1 MLTKA
6 SKNTEPKTIGTPD
19 LMTTEYKIA
28 LVGASS
34 LLAKELK
41 ESLTESPLAGAN
53 FVLLDEANAQG
64 QLEQVGDEVTV
75 VQIIGENSFE
85 EMDFTFFAGS
95 EDLTR
100 KYWRNALAAGS
111 TVLDLTGA
119 LDQEPGVL
127 VRAPWLSEGSGSGA
141 GSPDLLTKAVVPA
154 NAAAV
159 TLALLMERLNEVAEV
174 RFAAATVLQPAS
186 EYGKDALDE
195 LHQQTVSLLSFQT
208 MPRAVFDTQV
218 AYNTLASFGE
228 SSTVSLAKS
237 EARIRRHYAALA
249 ANSFPELRL
258 QVLHAPVFHGNT
270 FSICIELERA
280 ISLSALEDALG
291 GDHMDLVLE
300 ETDSP
305 SNLAAAGQN
314 DVLVW
319 LKPEPPVE
327 RLSGETSRFWLWA
340 ASDNLRMA
348 AQNAVECALDLR
360 RLRPQG
366 KVQ

>member
-1 MLTKA
+1 M
-6 SKNTEPKTIGTPD
+6 SN
-19 LMTTEYKIA
+19 EYRIA

-41 ESLTESPLAGAN
+41 ESLTESPLASAT
-53 FVLLDEANAQG
+53 FVLLDELDAQG

-75 VQIIGENSFE
+75 VQTLNADSFQQV
-85 EMDFTFFAGS
+85 DFTFFAGRD
-95 EDLTR
+95 ELTQR
-100 KYWRNALAAGS
+100 YWKVALAAGS
-111 TVLDLTGA
+111 TVLDLTGC

-127 VRAPWLSEGSGSGA
+127 IRAPWITGA
-141 GSPDLLTKAVVPA
+141 VLSPDLLTKAVVPA
-154 NAAAV
+154 NPAAL
-159 TLALLMERLNEVAEV
+159 TLAMILDRLDAVAEI

-186 EYGKDALDE
+186 EYGKEALDE
-195 LHQQTVSLLSFQT
+195 LHQQTVSLLSFQN

-228 SSTVSLAKS
+228 ASTASMARS
-237 EARIRRHYAALA
+237 EDRIRRHYRALTGDRLA
-249 ANSFPELRL
+249 GLRL
-258 QVLHAPVFHGNT
+258 QVLHAPVFHAHT
-270 FSICIELERA
+270 FSICIELEKA
-280 ISLSALEDALG
+280 VPLATLEEAFG

-314 DVLVW
+314 DVLVY

-340 ASDNLRMA
+340 ASDNLRLA

-360 RLRPQG
+360 RLRPHG

>member
-1 MLTKA
+1 MA
-6 SKNTEPKTIGTPD
+6 ID
-19 LMTTEYKIA
+19 YRIA

-41 ESLTESPLAGAN
+41 ECLTESPLAGAS
-53 FVLLDEANAQG
+53 FVLLDVEEAQG

-75 VQIIGENSFE
+75 VQVIGPRSFE
-85 EMDFTFFAGS
+85 DVDFTFFAGS
-95 EDLTR
+95 EELTR
-100 KYWRNALAAGS
+100 KYWRNALASGS

-127 VRAPWLSEGSGSGA
+127 VRAPWLSEGIGT
-141 GSPDLLTKAVVPA
+141 PDLLTKAVVPA
-154 NAAAV
+154 NSAAV
-159 TLALLMERLNEVAEV
+159 ALALLMDRLQEIAEI

-186 EYGKDALDE
+186 EYGKEGLDE
-195 LHQQTVSLLSFQT
+195 LHQQTVSLLSFQN

-228 SSTVSLAKS
+228 NAIANLARS
-237 EARIRRHYAALA
+237 EERIRRHYAMLA
-249 ANSFPELRL
+249 GDRLPELRMQL
-258 QVLHAPVFHGNT
+258 LHAPAFHAHT

-280 ISLSALEDALG
+280 VPFSSIEDAMG
-291 GDHMDLVLE
+291 GDHLDLVLE

-319 LKPEPPVE
+319 LKPEPPVD

-340 ASDNLRMA
+340 ASDNLRLT
-348 AQNAVECALDLR
+348 AQNAVECALDMR
-360 RLRPQG
+360 RLRPLG

>member
-1 MLTKA
+1 MST
-6 SKNTEPKTIGTPD
+6 D
-19 LMTTEYKIA
+19 YRIA

-34 LLAKELK
+34 MLAKELK
-41 ESLTESPLAGAN
+41 ECLTESPLAGAN
-53 FVLLDEANAQG
+53 FVLLDTEEAQG

-75 VQIIGENSFE
+75 VQVIGKDSFE
-85 EMDFTFFAGS
+85 EVDFTFFAGS

-100 KYWRNALAAGS
+100 RYWRHALQAGS
-111 TVLDLTGA
+111 TVLDLSGA
-119 LDQEPGVL
+119 LDEEPGVL
-127 VRAPWLSEGSGSGA
+127 VLAPWMGNGVE
-141 GSPDLLTKAVVPA
+141 SPDLLTKAVIPA
-154 NAAAV
+154 NAAA
-159 TLALLMERLNEVAEV
+159 LALAMIMDRLQEVAEI
-174 RFAAATVLQPAS
+174 RFMAATVLQPAS
-186 EYGKDALDE
+186 EYGKEGLDE
-195 LHQQTVSLLSFQT
+195 LHQQTVSLLSFQN

-228 SSTVSLAKS
+228 SATASLLRS
-237 EARIRRHYAALA
+237 EQRIRRHYAVLA
-249 ANSFPELRL
+249 GDRLPELRM
-258 QVLHAPVFHGNT
+258 QVIHAPVFHGHT

-280 ISLSALEDALG
+280 VPLTMIEDALG

-327 RLSGETSRFWLWA
+327 RLTGETSRFWLWA
-340 ASDNLRMA
+340 ASDNLRLA
-348 AQNAVECALDLR
+348 AQNAVECALEMR
-360 RLRPQG
+360 RLRPLG

>member
-1 MLTKA
+1 MA
-6 SKNTEPKTIGTPD
+6 
-19 LMTTEYKIA
+19 TEYRIA
-28 LVGASS
+28 IAGASS
-34 LLAKELK
+34 LVAKELK
-41 ESLTESPLAGAN
+41 ECLTESPLAGAS
-53 FVLLDEANAQG
+53 FVLLDEKDAQG

-75 VQIIGENSFE
+75 VQAIGENSFE
-85 EMDFTFFAGS
+85 EIDFTFFAGS
-95 EDLTR
+95 EELTR
-100 KYWRNALAAGS
+100 RYWRNALSAGS

-119 LDQEPGVL
+119 LEGEPGVL
-127 VRAPWLSEGSGSGA
+127 VRAPWVGDGA
-141 GSPDLLTKAVVPA
+141 GLPEQLPDLLTRAVVPA
-154 NAAAV
+154 DSAALA
-159 TLALLMERLNEVAEV
+159 LALLMDRLQEIAEI

-186 EYGKDALDE
+186 EYDKDGLDE
-195 LHQQTVSLLSFQT
+195 LHQQTVSLLSFQN

-228 SSTVSLAKS
+228 SATANLARAES
-237 EARIRRHYAALA
+237 RIRRHYAALA
-249 ANSFPELRL
+249 GSRLPELRL
-258 QVLHAPVFHGNT
+258 QLIHAPVFHGHT
-270 FSICIELERA
+270 FSICIELDHA
-280 ISLSALEDALG
+280 MPLAQIEDALG
-291 GDHMDLVLE
+291 GDHLDLVLE

-340 ASDNLRMA
+340 ASDNLRLK
-348 AQNAVECALDLR
+348 AQNAVECALDMR

>member
-1 MLTKA
+1 MAT
-6 SKNTEPKTIGTPD
+6 D
-19 LMTTEYKIA
+19 YRIA

-53 FVLLDEANAQG
+53 FVLLDTEEAQG
-64 QLEQVGDEVTV
+64 QLEQVGDEVAV
-75 VQIIGENSFE
+75 VQVIGESSFE
-85 EMDFTFFAGS
+85 EMDFTFFAGN
-95 EDLTR
+95 EELTR
-100 KYWRNALAAGS
+100 KYWRNALRAGS
-111 TVLDLTGA
+111 TVLDMSGA
-119 LDQEPGVL
+119 LDGEPGVL
-127 VRAPWLSEGSGSGA
+127 VRAPWLSEGV

-154 NAAAV
+154 NAAA
-159 TLALLMERLNEVAEV
+159 LALALMMDRLQEIAEI

-186 EYGKDALDE
+186 EYGKDGLDE
-195 LHQQTVSLLSFQT
+195 LHQQTVSLLSFQS

-218 AYNTLASFGE
+218 AYNMLSSFGE
-228 SSTVSLAKS
+228 SATASLSRA
-237 EARIRRHYAALA
+237 EDRIRRHYAVLA
-249 ANSFPELRL
+249 GDRLPELRL
-258 QVLHAPVFHGNT
+258 QVLNAPVFHGHT

-280 ISLSALEDALG
+280 MPLALIEDALG
-291 GDHMDLVLE
+291 GEHLDLVLE

-340 ASDNLRMA
+340 ASDNLRLA

-366 KVQ
+366 QVQ